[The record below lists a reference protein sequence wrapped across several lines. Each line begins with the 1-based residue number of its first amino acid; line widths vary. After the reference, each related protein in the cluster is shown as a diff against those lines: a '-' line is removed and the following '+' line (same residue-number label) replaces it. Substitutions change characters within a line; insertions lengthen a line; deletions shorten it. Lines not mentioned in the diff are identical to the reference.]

1 MQILDRKQKQDIGL
15 AGSGNMFGWLKKVLS
30 AGGDSVA
37 EPKRARSKGR
47 YKADDK
53 STKDINEAWVG
64 GKAPKKK
71 KKKTKKKK
79 TRR

>member
-1 MQILDRKQKQDIGL
+1 MFSWIKTITCDKIIGTYDV
-15 AGSGNMFGWLKKVLS
+15 K
-30 AGGDSVA
+30 
-37 EPKRARSKGR
+37 PKRARSKEGR

-79 TRR
+79 SRR